1 MNTIFELSFNA
12 MHTHE
17 IERVDAS
24 IGIAWKLSKLFHSN
38 IRCRNRSA
46 KRYLLLNH
54 TFEATQ
60 FTSVLYVIVHFH
72 MKKFDLI
79 HHQDIGTFAFHSHY
93 FSLCGRLTLTW
104 TYEKLFIAPQKLVRY
119 GRNLSTLR
127 FVVLLLYWKI
137 DAKIKTNLLTG
148 DRIQ

>member
-46 KRYLLLNH
+46 KRYLLLDH

-79 HHQDIGTFAFHSHY
+79 HHKRHRYVCVPFALLLIMWAPYIDLNIRKIIHRTSETSEIRTEFIHS
-93 FSLCGRLTLTW
+93 SIC
-104 TYEKLFIAPQKLVRY
+104 
-119 GRNLSTLR
+119 R
-127 FVVLLLYWKI
+127 FVVILKNWRKN
-137 DAKIKTNLLTG
+137 KNKPF
-148 DRIQ
+148 DRR

>member
-46 KRYLLLNH
+46 KRYLLLDH

-60 FTSVLYVIVHFH
+60 FTSVLYVIVDFH

-79 HHQDIGTFAFHSHY
+79 HHKRHRYVCVSFALLLIMWAPY
-93 FSLCGRLTLTW
+93 IDLN
-104 TYEKLFIAPQKLVRY
+104 EKLFIAPQKLVRY

-127 FVVLLLYWKI
+127 FVVLFLYWKI